1 MAKKR
6 GVRTG
11 KFRAEYL
18 EVEGRTFT
26 REGRVILRDGK
37 PFVYVEK
44 EADARP
50 VEADE
55 VAQLLEYLLDS
66 LS

>member
-1 MAKKR
+1 MAKKK

-18 EVEGRTFT
+18 EVKGRTFT
-26 REGRVILRDGK
+26 REGRVILRDGR
-37 PFVYVEK
+37 PFVYIEK
-44 EADARP
+44 EEDARP

-55 VAQLLEYLLDS
+55 VSQLLEYILNT